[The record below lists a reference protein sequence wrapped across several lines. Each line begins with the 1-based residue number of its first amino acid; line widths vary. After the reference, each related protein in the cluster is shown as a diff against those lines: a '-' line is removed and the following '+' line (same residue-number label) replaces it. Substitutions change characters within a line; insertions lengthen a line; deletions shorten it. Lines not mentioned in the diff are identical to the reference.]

1 MSGEYKVDGYLAN
14 DGERGEAEGVAA
26 AGGVEAGGDAGEGLA
41 QVPGNGAVMTED
53 RPDQS
58 EASIMSVDQ

>member
-1 MSGEYKVDGYLAN
+1 MLGSVQLYGHLAN

-41 QVPGNGAVMTED
+41 QVPGHGPVTTEH